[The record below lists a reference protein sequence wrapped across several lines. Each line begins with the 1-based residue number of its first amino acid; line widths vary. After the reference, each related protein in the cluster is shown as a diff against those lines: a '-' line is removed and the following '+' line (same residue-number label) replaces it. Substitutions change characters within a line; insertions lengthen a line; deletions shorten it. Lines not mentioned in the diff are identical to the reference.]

1 MPDATP
7 NQPADPV
14 ALPEQVPMD
23 DAAGG
28 PTAPSDAAPSDQ
40 VPTEDKPEDA
50 DSAAHPS

>member
-1 MPDATP
+1 MTEPETTP
-7 NQPADPV
+7 SEPADPV
-14 ALPEQVPMD
+14 AFPEQPPMD

-28 PTAPSDAAPSDQ
+28 PD

>member
-1 MPDATP
+1 MPDTIP
-7 NQPADPV
+7 SQPADVV
-14 ALPEQVPMD
+14 APPEQAPMD

-28 PTAPSDAAPSDQ
+28 PD